1 MLNFKK
7 MKMKKILIL
16 LAIAVTFGSCD
27 KGFDELNV
35 NPTKPTQLDPSTK
48 LTYIQLYTAGS
59 GYASYLFWNV
69 IHLMQNVQHLNE
81 TNYGTIFLYQT
92 NNTHWLFEQQFSTTV
107 KNIIDL
113 EAQLETSEAPTAA
126 VDLAIARV
134 QKVLIFSRITDVY
147 GDIPYSEAGKGS
159 LEGIRFPK
167 YDQQSDIYADMLA
180 TLESS
185 AATLSSGGASSYG
198 SADLFYGG
206 DVIKW
211 KKFAN
216 SLMLR
221 LAMRMV
227 KVDAAGAQAWANKA
241 ITGGVMTSNDDIAY
255 IQYEN
260 NSNDTG
266 PNVNPLTKCFTSRS
280 ANQNKISKTLMDFMK
295 DRNDP
300 RVSVLCS
307 TTSGS
312 TDPALQFGQDI
323 NDFSQ
328 TSANSKPNVNIFGG
342 ALSDGSRIIIYDAP
356 FFYQTYAEVEY
367 MLAEAAERWGLAG
380 GNVET
385 HYNAGVKAAMEY
397 LSLYGHGVNI
407 TQTQIDNYLAANPF
421 DPTKALQMINEQYW
435 VATFGNANETFAN
448 WRRSGYPVL
457 VPANLADVYTGG
469 EIPRRLNY
477 PGSELLNNPVNVQEA
492 IDRQGGDLLTT
503 RMWWDAN

>member
-1 MLNFKK
+1 
-7 MKMKKILIL
+7 MKKIFIL
-16 LAIAVTFGSCD
+16 LAIVVAFGSCD
-27 KGFDELNV
+27 TGFEELNV

-92 NNTHWLFEQQFSTTV
+92 NNTHWLFEEQFRTTV
-107 KNIIDL
+107 KNIVDL
-113 EAQLETSEAPTAA
+113 EVQLETSDAPTAA
-126 VDLAIARV
+126 IDLAIARV
-134 QKVLIFSRITDVY
+134 QKVLIISRITDVY
-147 GDIPYSEAGKGS
+147 GDIPYSEAGKGF

-167 YDQQSDIYADMLA
+167 YDKQSDIYADMLA

-185 AATLSSGGASSYG
+185 AATLSSGGSSSYG

-206 DVIKW
+206 DVTKW
-211 KKFAN
+211 EKFAN

-227 KVDAAGAQAWANKA
+227 KVDNAGAQAWATKA
-241 ITGGVMTSNDDIAY
+241 IAGGVMTSNDDIAY
-255 IQYEN
+255 IKYEDN
-260 NSNDTG
+260 ANDGG

-280 ANQNKISKTLMDFMK
+280 VNQNKISKTLMDFMK

-307 TTSGS
+307 TTTGD

-323 NDFSQ
+323 NDFTQ

-342 ALSDGSRIIIYDAP
+342 QLADGSRIIIYDAP
-356 FFYQTYAEVEY
+356 FFYQTYAEVEF

-380 GNVET
+380 GDVKA
-385 HYNAGVKAAMEY
+385 HYDAGVTAAMQY

-421 DPTKALQMINEQYW
+421 NPAQALKMINEQYW

-457 VPANLADVYTGG
+457 VPANLADIYTGG

-477 PGSELLNNPVNVQEA
+477 PGSEKLNNPENVQEA

-503 RMWWDAN
+503 RMWWDTAN

>member
-1 MLNFKK
+1 
-7 MKMKKILIL
+7 MKRILIL
-16 LAIAVTFGSCD
+16 LAIVVTFGSCD
-27 KGFDELNV
+27 KNFEEINV

-81 TNYGTIFLYQT
+81 TTYGNAFLYQT
-92 NNTHWLFEQQFSTTV
+92 NNTHWLFEEQFKTTV
-107 KNIIDL
+107 KNIVDL
-113 EAQLETSEAPTAA
+113 ETQLENSEAPTAD

-147 GDIPYSEAGKGS
+147 GDIPYSEAGKGFI
-159 LEGIRFPK
+159 EGIRFPK
-167 YDQQSDIYADMLA
+167 YDKQSDIYADMLA

-185 AATLSSGGASSYG
+185 ANTLGSGGSSSYG
-198 SADLFYGG
+198 SADLLFGG
-206 DVIKW
+206 DVAKW

-227 KVDAAGAQAWANKA
+227 KVDNAGAQAWATKA
-241 ITGGVMTSNDDIAY
+241 ISGGVMTSNDDIAY
-255 IQYEN
+255 VQYEN
-260 NSNDTG
+260 NANDGG
-266 PNVNPLTKCFTSRS
+266 PNVNPLTKCFTSRGV
-280 ANQNKISKTLMDFMK
+280 NQNKISKTLMDFMK

-300 RVSVLCS
+300 RISVLCS
-307 TTSGS
+307 TTDGN
-312 TDPALQFGQDI
+312 TDPALQSGQDI

-328 TSANSKPNVNIFGG
+328 SSANSKPNVNIFGG
-342 ALSDGSRIIIYDAP
+342 QLSDGSRIVIYDAP
-356 FFYQTYAEVEY
+356 FFYQTYAEVEF

-380 GNVET
+380 GDVEG
-385 HYNAGVKAAMEY
+385 HYNAGVRAAMEY

-407 TQTQIDNYLAANPF
+407 TSTQIDDYLTANPF
-421 DPTKALQMINEQYW
+421 DPAQALKMINEQYW

-457 VPANLADVYTGG
+457 VPANVAATYTGG
-469 EIPRRLNY
+469 KIPRRLNY
-477 PGSELLNNPVNVQEA
+477 PGSELLNNSENVQEA
-492 IDRQGGDLLTT
+492 INRQGGDLLTT

>member
-1 MLNFKK
+1 
-7 MKMKKILIL
+7 MKKTLIL
-16 LAIAVTFGSCD
+16 LAIVVTFGSCD
-27 KGFDELNV
+27 KGFEELNV

-59 GYASYLFWNV
+59 SYASYLFWNV

-92 NNTHWLFEQQFSTTV
+92 NNTHWLFEEQFKTTV
-107 KNIIDL
+107 KNIADL
-113 EAQLETSEAPTAA
+113 EAQLETSEEPTAA

-147 GDIPYSEAGKGS
+147 GDIPYSEAGKGF

-167 YDQQSDIYADMLA
+167 YDKQSDIYADMLA

-206 DVIKW
+206 DVVKW
-211 KKFAN
+211 RKFAN

-227 KVDAAGAQAWANKA
+227 KVDNAGAQAWATKA
-241 ITGGVMTSNDDIAY
+241 ISGGVMTSNDDIAY

-260 NSNDTG
+260 SANDGG
-266 PNVNPLTKCFTSRS
+266 PNVNPLTKCFTSR
-280 ANQNKISKTLMDFMK
+280 AVNQNKISKTLMDFMK

-307 TTSGS
+307 TTDGD

-323 NDFSQ
+323 NDATQS
-328 TSANSKPNVNIFGG
+328 SANSKPNVNIFGG
-342 ALSDGSRIIIYDAP
+342 QLNDGSTIIIYDAP

-380 GNVET
+380 GDVET
-385 HYNAGVKAAMEY
+385 HYSAGVTAAMEY
-397 LSLYGHGVNI
+397 LSLYGHGVEI
-407 TQTQIDNYLAANPF
+407 TPTQISDYLTANPF
-421 DPTKALQMINEQYW
+421 DPAQALKMINEQYW
-435 VATFGNANETFAN
+435 VATFGNGLETFSN
-448 WRRSGYPVL
+448 WKRSGYPVL
-457 VPANLADVYTGG
+457 VPANAADVYTGG

-477 PGSELLNNPVNVQEA
+477 PGSEKLNNPDNVQEA
-492 IDRQGGDLLTT
+492 INRQGGDLLTT